1 MPFPY
6 EEFDLS
12 GVRTY
17 PLSSRRSKARAEDF
31 ARPFAP
37 GGSFAA
43 WFDSLPAMLGAA
55 DLRRVVRAIVGAR
68 QRDAGVMWGVGAHVI
83 KTGVSPVLID
93 LMERGYVSALAMNGA
108 GVIHDFEIALSG
120 ATSEDVDEALGPG
133 RFGMAEETGHLLNDI
148 IGSASPRGLGF
159 GQAVAAYLSE
169 VKPEHAGRSLL
180 AAAHRLDVPVTVH
193 VALGTDIVHMH
204 PDASGAAIG
213 DASLRDFRYFASCV
227 ARLTGGVYL
236 NCGSAVVLPEV
247 FLKAVALARN
257 QGVSL
262 DGLTTVNIDF
272 VRSYRPQTN
281 VVSRPVAGTS
291 GSGINLVGHHEIL
304 IPLIAAAV
312 IEQESRLG

>member
-17 PLSSRRSKARAEDF
+17 PLSSRHSKARAEDF
-31 ARPFAP
+31 ARPVQR

-43 WFDSLPAMLGAA
+43 WFDALPSILGAA
-55 DLRRVVRAIVGAR
+55 DLRRVVRAIVEAR
-68 QRDAGVMWGVGAHVI
+68 ARDAGVVWGIGAHVI

-108 GVIHDFEIALSG
+108 GIIHDFEIALSG

-133 RFGMAEETGHLLNDI
+133 RFGMAEETGRLLNEI
-148 IGSASPRGLGF
+148 VGSASTRGLGF
-159 GQAVAAYLSE
+159 GQAVAAYLAE
-169 VKPEHAGRSLL
+169 VMPAHAERSLL
-180 AAAHRLDVPVTVH
+180 VAAHRLGVPVTVH

-204 PDASGAAIG
+204 PDASGSAIG
-213 DASLRDFRYFASCV
+213 DASLRDFRYFASSV
-227 ARLTGGVYL
+227 ARLTGGVFL

-272 VRSYRPQTN
+272 VRLYRPQTN
-281 VVSRPVAGTS
+281 VVSRPVAGT
-291 GSGINLVGHHEIL
+291 GGAGINLLGHHEIL
-304 IPLIAAAV
+304 IPLIAAGV
-312 IEQESRLG
+312 IEQE